1 MAIQLFI
8 KNVKPFTEVVVQAKG
23 MTNNVTIGCKQYTTD
38 ELEEVRTEFGIA
50 SDVSKISR
58 WEKQLQRIKAD
69 IDLSDEE
76 IDTQTEIF
84 NEKITKES
92 KIVKERM
99 NQFYISQI
107 THIKN
112 ASLQLGTEGKK
123 EDLLI
128 QDSREAKPVESLWG
142 TPEECLV
149 VLLTVYFAC
158 QPFRDS
164 LHTKILETIFNYKFE
179 ENVIKN

>member
-1 MAIQLFI
+1 MTIQLFI

-23 MTNNVTIGCKQYTTD
+23 MTNNITIGCKQYTSD
-38 ELEEVRTEFGIA
+38 ELEEVRNEFGIA
-50 SDVSKISR
+50 SDLSKISR
-58 WEKQLQRIKAD
+58 WEKQLQRIKSN

-76 IDTQTEIF
+76 IDEQTEIF
-84 NEKITKES
+84 NEKIVKES
-92 KIVKERM
+92 KIVKEKM

-112 ASLQLGTEGKK
+112 ASLQIGTEDKK

-142 TPEECLV
+142 TPEECLN
-149 VLLTVYFAC
+149 VLLSKYFAC

-164 LHTKILETIFNYKFE
+164 LHTKILETIFNYNFE
-179 ENVIKN
+179 ENAVKN